1 MPYISLYS
9 DDELMCFG
17 DDNRATQE
25 DEMGQLYLSNIDFL
39 KNGVPASIIATVIVA
54 TIGYLLMTA
63 IGYVSTRSAAS
74 GPLLTRIACID
85 SDR

>member
-1 MPYISLYS
+1 
-9 DDELMCFG
+9 MCFG

-74 GPLLTRIACID
+74 GPLLTRIACTD